1 MRYMMIIHHD
11 DEAMAKAPPK
21 ELWAEYAA
29 FNQAL
34 NKAGAGFSGGLRLS
48 PSKEGTIVRTTAGKT
63 DVLDGHYADTREQ
76 LAGYFFID
84 VDGIEQAVEWANRCP
99 SSKYGAIEIR
109 PIVEQNAP

>member
-11 DEAMAKAPPK
+11 DEALANAPQQ

-34 NKAGAGFSGGLRLS
+34 QKAGEGFSGGLRLA
-48 PSKEGTIVRTTAGKT
+48 PGKDGTVVRTRRGKI
-63 DVLDGHYADTREQ
+63 DVIDGPYADTREQ

-84 VDGIEQAVEWANRCP
+84 VPGIEQAVEWANRCP

-109 PIVEQNAP
+109 PILDQNAP

>member
-11 DEAMAKAPPK
+11 DEAMAKAPQQ

-29 FNQAL
+29 FNEAL
-34 NKAGAGFSGGLRLS
+34 NKAGPGFSGGQRLS
-48 PSKEGTIVRTTAGKT
+48 GGKDGTVVRTRAGKT
-63 DVLDGHYADTREQ
+63 DVLDGPYAETREQ

-84 VDGIEQAVEWANRCP
+84 VPGIEQAVEWANRCP

-109 PIVEQNAP
+109 PIVEQTAR

>member
-11 DEAMAKAPPK
+11 DEAMANAPQR

-29 FNQAL
+29 FNEAL
-34 NKAGAGFSGGLRLS
+34 NKAGEGFSGGLRLT
-48 PSKEGTIVRTTAGKT
+48 PSKGGTIVRSRAGKT
-63 DVLDGHYADTREQ
+63 DVLDGPYADTREQ

-84 VDGIEQAVEWANRCP
+84 VDDIEQAVEWANRCP

-109 PIVEQNAP
+109 PIIEQNAR

>member
-11 DEAMAKAPPK
+11 HEAMAKAPQG

-29 FNQAL
+29 FNEAL
-34 NKAGAGFSGGLRLS
+34 SKAGSGFSAGQRLGAG
-48 PSKEGTIVRTTAGKT
+48 KDGTVVRTRAGKT
-63 DVLDGHYADTREQ
+63 DVLDGPYADTREQ

-109 PIVEQNAP
+109 PIIEQNAR

>member
-21 ELWAEYAA
+21 ELWGEYAA
-29 FNQAL
+29 FNEAL
-34 NKAGAGFSGGLRLS
+34 QKAGAGFSSGLRLS
-48 PSKEGTIVRTTAGKT
+48 GARDGTVVRSRAGKT
-63 DVLDGHYADTREQ
+63 DVLDGPYADTREQ

-84 VDGIEQAVEWANRCP
+84 VPDIEQAVEWANRCP

-109 PIVEQNAP
+109 PIVEQNAR

>member
-1 MRYMMIIHHD
+1 MRFMMIIHHD
-11 DEAMAKAPPK
+11 NDALSKAPQQ

-34 NKAGAGFSGGLRLS
+34 RKAGEGFSGGERLAES
-48 PSKEGTIVRTTAGKT
+48 NRGTIVRTTAGKT
-63 DVLDGHYADTREQ
+63 DVIDGPYAETREQ

-84 VDGIEQAVEWANRCP
+84 VPGLEQAIEWANRCP

-109 PIVEQNAP
+109 PIVDQNAP

>member
-11 DEAMAKAPPK
+11 QATLTQAPQA
-21 ELWAEYAA
+21 ELWTEYAA

-34 NKAGAGFSGGLRLS
+34 AKAGEGFSSGLRLS
-48 PSKEGTIVRTTAGKT
+48 PAKDGTVVRTRSDKT
-63 DVLDGHYADTREQ
+63 DVLDGPYADTREQ

-84 VDGIEQAVEWANRCP
+84 VPDIEQAVEWANRCP

-109 PIVEQNAP
+109 PIIEQTAS

>member
-11 DEAMAKAPPK
+11 DEAMVKAPQQ

-29 FNQAL
+29 FNEAL

-48 PSKEGTIVRTTAGKT
+48 PGKNGTVVRSRSGKT
-63 DVLDGHYADTREQ
+63 DVLDGPYADTREQ

-84 VDGIEQAVEWANRCP
+84 VPGIEQAVEWANRCP

-109 PIVEQNAP
+109 PIVEQNAR

>member
-11 DEAMAKAPPK
+11 DEALAKAPQQ

-34 NKAGAGFSGGLRLS
+34 NKAGAGFSGGERLGGG
-48 PSKEGTIVRTTAGKT
+48 KDGTVVRSRAGKT
-63 DVLDGHYADTREQ
+63 DVLDGPYADTREQ

-84 VDGIEQAVEWANRCP
+84 VPGIEQAVEWANRCP

-109 PIVEQNAP
+109 PIVEQKAR

>member
-11 DEAMAKAPPK
+11 AEAMAKAPQQ

-34 NKAGAGFSGGLRLS
+34 NKAGEGFSGGLRLS
-48 PSKEGTIVRTTAGKT
+48 PGKQGTVVRSSGGKT
-63 DVLDGHYADTREQ
+63 DVLDGPYADTREQ

-84 VDGIEQAVEWANRCP
+84 VPDIEQAVEWANRCP

-109 PIVEQNAP
+109 PIVEQTAS